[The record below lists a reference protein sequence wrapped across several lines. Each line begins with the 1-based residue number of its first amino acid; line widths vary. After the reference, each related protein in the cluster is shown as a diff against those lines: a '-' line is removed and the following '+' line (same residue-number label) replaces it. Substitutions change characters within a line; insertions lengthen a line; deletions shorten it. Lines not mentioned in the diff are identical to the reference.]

1 MVEEDS
7 GSLPLVF
14 PYPLVEVGFVDDER
28 GSVVRPVLEVGLVEE
43 DNRSL
48 LLVLP
53 YPLVEVGL
61 VDDERG
67 SVVRLFPK

>member
-1 MVEEDS
+1 M
-7 GSLPLVF
+7 
-14 PYPLVEVGFVDDER
+14 
-28 GSVVRPVLEVGLVEE
+28 LEVGLVEE
-43 DNRSL
+43 DNGSL
-48 LLVLP
+48 PLVLP

>member
-1 MVEEDS
+1 M
-7 GSLPLVF
+7 
-14 PYPLVEVGFVDDER
+14 
-28 GSVVRPVLEVGLVEE
+28 LEVGLVEE
-43 DNRSL
+43 DNGSL
-48 LLVLP
+48 PLVLPYPLVEVGLVDNGSLPLVLP